1 MNRLLVIIVTYN
13 AMRWIER
20 SFASLAASSVPCDI
34 FVVDNGS
41 TDGTLAWLEEH
52 RADNLI
58 VKRSESNCGF
68 GAGNNVGLRYAVER
82 GYDYVYLLNQDAWVA
97 EDCFE
102 KLIAAAGTHPGYGI
116 LSPVQLQAD
125 WKTPDR
131 LFRKHCGKALEA
143 AVSGSGLGSGSGSG
157 SGSESGSESGS
168 VSESGLASGTDEASA
183 IDAEVVPVKFVM
195 AAHWLISR
203 ECLETTGGFSPT
215 FSQYGEDENYI
226 DRARYWAFRTGVV
239 PAAKAVHDRAQRV
252 SSRAAQMRLKYIGC
266 VARLSDPGRRFPRFR
281 LVFECLRI
289 TGMSLR
295 RLSWTML
302 CYLPRLV
309 RFMPVI
315 LKNRIASTRRRA
327 FI

>member
-20 SFASLAASSVPCDI
+20 SFASLAASSVPCDV

-52 RADNLI
+52 RSDNLT

-68 GAGNNVGLRYAVER
+68 GAGNNVGLRYALER

-102 KLIAAAGTHPGYGI
+102 KLIAAAGSHPGYGI

-125 WKTPDR
+125 WKTMDR
-131 LFRKHCGKALEA
+131 LFSKHCGKAVA
-143 AVSGSGLGSGSGSG
+143 AGSGSGSG
-157 SGSESGSESGS
+157 AGSDSGATFGDDNLSSF
-168 VSESGLASGTDEASA
+168 
-183 IDAEVVPVKFVM
+183 DAEVVPVKFVM

-203 ECLETTGGFSPT
+203 ECLEAVGGFSPT
-215 FSQYGEDENYI
+215 FAQYGEDDNYI

-252 SSRAAQMRLKYIGC
+252 SSRAAQMRGKYLGC
-266 VARLSDPGRRFPRFR
+266 VARLSDPERHHLR
-281 LVFECLRI
+281 LRLMAECLWI
-289 TGMSLR
+289 VGMALR
-295 RLSWTML
+295 RMSWTML
-302 CYLPRLV
+302 CYLPKLV
-309 RFMPVI
+309 RFMPTI
-315 LKNRIASTRRRA
+315 LENRRASTHRGA

>member
-52 RADNLI
+52 RTDNLI

-102 KLIAAAGTHPGYGI
+102 KLICASRKYPGYGI

-143 AVSGSGLGSGSGSG
+143 AVSGSGL
-157 SGSESGSESGS
+157 ESGS
-168 VSESGLASGTDEASA
+168 VSESGLASGTDGASA

-203 ECLETTGGFSPT
+203 ECLEVAGGFSPT
-215 FSQYGEDENYI
+215 FTQYGEDENYI

-252 SSRAAQMRLKYIGC
+252 SSRASQMRLKYIGC

-281 LVFECLRI
+281 LALECLRI
-289 TGMSLR
+289 TGMALR

-309 RFMPVI
+309 SFMPTI
-315 LKNRIASTRRRA
+315 LENRRASTRRGA
-327 FI
+327 FL

>member
-20 SFASLAASSVPCDI
+20 SFASLAASSGPCDI

-52 RADNLI
+52 HTDNLT
-58 VKRSESNCGF
+58 VKRSETNCGF
-68 GAGNNVGLRYAVER
+68 GAGNNVGLHYALEL

-102 KLIAAAGTHPGYGI
+102 KLIAAAGAHPGYGI

-125 WKTPDR
+125 WKTQDR
-131 LFRKHCGKALEA
+131 LFAKHCGKAVA
-143 AVSGSGLGSGSGSG
+143 AVSGSGS
-157 SGSESGSESGS
+157 
-168 VSESGLASGTDEASA
+168 DEAASELP
-183 IDAEVVPVKFVM
+183 DSEVVPVKFVM

-203 ECLETTGGFSPT
+203 ECLEAVGGFSPT
-215 FSQYGEDENYI
+215 FAQYGEDDNYI

-252 SSRAAQMRLKYIGC
+252 SGRATQMRGKYLGC
-266 VARLSDPGRRFPRFR
+266 VARLSDPGRHHLR
-281 LVFECLRI
+281 LRLMAEYLRI
-289 TGMSLR
+289 IGMALR
-295 RLSWTML
+295 RMSWTML
-302 CYLPRLV
+302 CYLPQLV
-309 RFMPVI
+309 RFMPTI
-315 LKNRIASTRRRA
+315 LENRRASTRRGA
-327 FI
+327 FL

>member
-20 SFASLAASSVPCDI
+20 CFASLAASSVPCDV

-41 TDGTLAWLEEH
+41 SDGTLDWLDEH

-68 GAGNNVGLRYAVER
+68 GAGNNVGLRYALER

-102 KLIAAAGTHPGYGI
+102 KLIAAAGSHPGYGI

-125 WKTPDR
+125 WKTMDR
-131 LFRKHCGKALEA
+131 LFAKHCGKAVA
-143 AVSGSGLGSGSGSG
+143 AVSELWPETGSRAGSDSSSTSGDDGIS
-157 SGSESGSESGS
+157 SFN
-168 VSESGLASGTDEASA
+168 
-183 IDAEVVPVKFVM
+183 AEVVPVKFVM

-203 ECLETTGGFSPT
+203 ECLEAVGGFSPT
-215 FSQYGEDENYI
+215 FSQYGEDDNYI

-252 SSRAAQMRLKYIGC
+252 SSRATQMRLKYLGC
-266 VARLSDPGRRFPRFR
+266 VARLSDPGRHHLR
-281 LVFECLRI
+281 LRLMAECLRI
-289 TGMSLR
+289 IGMAMR
-295 RLSWTML
+295 RMSWTML

-309 RFMPVI
+309 SFMPTI
-315 LKNRIASTRRRA
+315 LENRRASTRRGA